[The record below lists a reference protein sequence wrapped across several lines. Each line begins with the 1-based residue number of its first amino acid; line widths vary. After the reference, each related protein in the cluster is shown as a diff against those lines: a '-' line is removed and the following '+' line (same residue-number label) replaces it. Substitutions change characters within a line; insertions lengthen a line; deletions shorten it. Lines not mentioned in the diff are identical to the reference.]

1 MKKKVL
7 KFGGI
12 VEAILKMIIIGV
24 SFAVIAPSFGFVL
37 YYLVCFD
44 FYKVIAG
51 CAVLW
56 ISIHINKSLMGGR

>member
-24 SFAVIAPSFGFVL
+24 SFAVIAPAFGFVL

-44 FYKVIAG
+44 FHKIIAG